1 MDLRAE
7 HNSRNVSSSAIP
19 SFLASKS
26 TNGPSRRPE
35 KDIVRKVSGSKARV
49 HGRRNPVQSD
59 LTAQTYEHKRG
70 RVRVRD
76 KAKLERR
83 RDELYNLR
91 REELLRRMLEF
102 KYIKDGVA
110 RKAEEDC
117 IRLLEER
124 VKGEWE
130 LRTEREMNEREKR
143 IIEEDRASITR
154 ERDGYDDQV
163 PIYDE
168 PKTSRPR
175 RASATASA
183 QPTTPKKPAVVIA
196 KPTSKATG
204 GEAAQR
210 GGVPLETS
218 FGPHQALQ
226 YQAYLNTYQPS
237 RDVRTLPVI
246 QGSPP
251 PPVNF
256 RFAHYD
262 PAPSRPAYKSQQQ
275 SVPSKIEQDENNGTP
290 ARDSVSHRESMDSS
304 SISQQRVS
312 SASRPTSP
320 WTVPPTT
327 TIKAQ
332 EGMHGTYKKERQKAD
347 RSRSNHNK
355 SNKKGPFVLKY
366 TISMDDTQNEVSRNR
381 TQFMALGSVS
391 Q

>member
-7 HNSRNVSSSAIP
+7 HNSRNVSSYATP
-19 SFLASKS
+19 SFLALKS
-26 TNGPSRRPE
+26 TNGPSRRLK
-35 KDIVRKVSGSKARV
+35 KDIVRKVSGSKACV

-59 LTAQTYEHKRG
+59 LTAQTYERIGG

-76 KAKLERR
+76 EVKLERR
-83 RDELYNLR
+83 RDEFNRLGREEPLR
-91 REELLRRMLEF
+91 RKLES
-102 KYIKDGVA
+102 KYIKEGVE
-110 RKAEEDC
+110 RKAGKDYM
-117 IRLLEER
+117 RQLEER

-130 LRTEREMNEREKR
+130 QRMERKMTEREKR
-143 IIEEDRASITR
+143 IIKEYR
-154 ERDGYDDQV
+154 
-163 PIYDE
+163 
-168 PKTSRPR
+168 
-175 RASATASA
+175 A

-226 YQAYLNTYQPS
+226 YQAYLNTYRLS
-237 RDVRTLPVI
+237 RDVRTTSVT

-262 PAPSRPAYKSQQQ
+262 PAPSRPAYKSQQH

-290 ARDSVSHRESMDSS
+290 TRDSVSHRESMDSS

-355 SNKKGPFVLKY
+355 SNKKRPFVLKY